1 MSALALVPLVIVV
14 ALLIASLVMSRRRG
28 YPVGGAVVV
37 RCNQGHLFTT
47 IWIPLASFKA
57 IRLGWVRLQR
67 CPVGDH
73 LAFVTP
79 VRPDDL
85 TEEERWTAA
94 QNRDVTV
101 P

>member
-1 MSALALVPLVIVV
+1 MPA
-14 ALLIASLVMSRRRG
+14 
-28 YPVGGAVVV
+28 GGTVVV

-47 IWIPLASFKA
+47 MWVPLVSFKA

-67 CPVGDH
+67 CPVGNH

-85 TEEERWTAA
+85 TEEERWIAE
-94 QNRDVTV
+94 QNRDA
-101 P
+101 PIP

>member
-14 ALLIASLVMSRRRG
+14 ALLIVSLVMFRRG
-28 YPVGGAVVV
+28 GYPAGGTVVV

-73 LAFVTP
+73 LAFVVP
-79 VRPDDL
+79 VRPEDL
-85 TEEERWTAA
+85 TEEERRIAA
-94 QNRDVTV
+94 QNRDV
-101 P
+101 PIP